1 MNTDTLTM
9 DAIIR
14 LAVIAGKNQ
23 LDESAIVMIL
33 EAARQI
39 SDTQHALAV
48 THLTEQADAG
58 NALAIQVL
66 NSMFGKPTTIHDFA
80 ISEAYRQLYTPW
92 KSLGD
97 PPEGFRFSMGQR
109 VEGANVLR
117 GREGSQ
123 GTIIE
128 LFTERRA
135 PRYTVNWDD
144 GAVTTHYGEALLAGK
159 EETR

>member
-1 MNTDTLTM
+1 MNDNTLTM
-9 DAIIR
+9 DAVIK
-14 LAVIAGKNQ
+14 LAVIAGRNQ
-23 LDESAIVMIL
+23 LDESAIILIL

-39 SDTQHALAV
+39 ADTGHALAV
-48 THLTEQADAG
+48 TNLTEQADAG
-58 NALAIQVL
+58 NVLAIQVL
-66 NSMFGKPTTIHDFA
+66 NGMFGKPITVHDFA

-92 KSLGD
+92 KSPGD
-97 PPEGFRFSMGQR
+97 PPEGFRFSLGQR

-117 GREGSQ
+117 GREGSP

-159 EETR
+159 E